1 MNAVTLLRSQLTAV
15 HGMYGEVVGSLTPEE
30 WVARAHPQANP
41 LGFLAWHLAATRDW
55 AVHIWCQGVPQV
67 RTFSAIGSRPGIN
80 PACPPFGMSFD
91 EAVAI
96 AAQVSRDDVLAYA
109 DEVQAATM
117 TFLDGRT
124 DAGLETVPDTRSHN
138 AGVKNQTAGYLEEI
152 DDMYDFPIWRTLTG
166 PCFGHARGHLAEILM
181 TRELLRNK

>member
-15 HGMYGEVVGSLTPEE
+15 HGMYVEVVGSLTREE
-30 WVARAHPQANP
+30 WVARAHPRANP
-41 LGFLAWHLAATRDW
+41 LGFLAWHMAATRDW
-55 AVHIWCQGVPQV
+55 AVHVWCQGAPQV
-67 RTFSAIGSRPGIN
+67 RGFSAIGARPGIN
-80 PACPPFGMSFD
+80 PPCSPFGMSLD
-91 EAVAI
+91 DAVAI

-117 TFLDGRT
+117 TFLDGLT

-138 AGVKNQTAGYLEEI
+138 VLVTPQTAAYLEEV
-152 DDMYDFPIWRTLTG
+152 DDMYDFPIWRTLSG

-181 TRELLRNK
+181 TRELLRGK